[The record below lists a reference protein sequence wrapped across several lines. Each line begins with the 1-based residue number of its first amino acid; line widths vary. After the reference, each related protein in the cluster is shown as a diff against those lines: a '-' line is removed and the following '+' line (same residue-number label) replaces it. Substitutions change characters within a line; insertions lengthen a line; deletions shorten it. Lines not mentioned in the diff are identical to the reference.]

1 MHSCFRICWNEWFCD
16 VYNQIVIGV
25 MHEEHWYSCS
35 ETRLQW
41 EPTTWAQ
48 SANHLVLRMKVKVFW
63 SISSTAEG
71 KLQTKQPNRENNLIA
86 CNSDSLKIEK
96 SGLVIFFSFH
106 FQVKIDET
114 TGSPLWSA
122 IFFRSIMKSIVCNYL
137 WQHSFW
143 IKCPSKPFWI
153 TPIWARPKIASGF
166 PLQALNVDWLGK
178 RDNVTLSVGQLLY
191 PPNTTPI
198 TP

>member
-48 SANHLVLRMKVKVFW
+48 SADHLALRMKVKVFW

-71 KLQTKQPNRENNLIA
+71 KLQTKQPNRENNLIS

-96 SGLVIFFSFH
+96 SGLVIFLVKLKLTKPLALPFDRH
-106 FQVKIDET
+106 FFWFNSEIYCLQFFFDNL
-114 TGSPLWSA
+114 SPIHLVWQFLA
-122 IFFRSIMKSIVCNYL
+122 FFPVTPLASKGNIKTQKGIQASPY
-137 WQHSFW
+137 SFW
-143 IKCPSKPFWI
+143 VKNFPSICFQEVKN
-153 TPIWARPKIASGF
+153 R
-166 PLQALNVDWLGK
+166 
-178 RDNVTLSVGQLLY
+178 
-191 PPNTTPI
+191 
-198 TP
+198 